1 MIIPG
6 QRHCVTNESPP
17 AWARVPLTMRPRL
30 ARVSGFA
37 ILFCSLHLHVFAA
50 SYDDWFFTADEVE
63 AAHQYQEYYGERIR
77 NPLPARACLFG
88 KKEFTAAYRSTQ
100 LLVPCRFI
108 SEIARH
114 LKEMLVV
121 GAAKYL
127 FPLDADH
134 AHLAVPAKLW
144 ETQYSKLPA
153 EQVLFAL
160 MRDPELVALYHTA
173 EHLRVSDPTTGK
185 VNSEA
190 KAWKDKRNVLAFF
203 DGRPIRILPPH
214 PAGHGVGMPAAYNA
228 YGGFNFLANPRG
240 ELFIFVQNKVVTFD
254 LSLEPE
260 AETERSYP
268 DRQLL
273 RTKP

>member
-1 MIIPG
+1 VI
-6 QRHCVTNESPP
+6 
-17 AWARVPLTMRPRL
+17 
-30 ARVSGFA
+30 F
-37 ILFCSLHLHVFAA
+37 FCSLHPQAFAA
-50 SYDDWFFTADEVE
+50 ADDAWFFKAEEIE

-77 NPLPARACLFG
+77 NPLSARPCMFG
-88 KKEFTAAYRSTQ
+88 KKEIMATYRRAQ
-100 LLVPCRFI
+100 LPVPCGFI
-108 SEIARH
+108 MEITHH
-114 LKEMLVV
+114 LKEMLAV

-134 AHLAVPAKLW
+134 AHLAVPTELW
-144 ETQYSKLPA
+144 ATQYSRLPA
-153 EQVLFAL
+153 DQVLFAL
-160 MRDPELVALYHTA
+160 MREPELVALYHTA
-173 EHLRVSDPTTGK
+173 EHLKITDPTTGK
-185 VNSEA
+185 VNQDV

-260 AETERSYP
+260 AETERLDI
-268 DRQLL
+268 DRQLI
-273 RTKP
+273 RANP